1 MVVENLLVPD
11 GYKVEQ
17 AMNGS
22 EALEFLDNSDTLP
35 DVILL
40 DIMMPDM
47 SGYEVWGKGKV
58 GEGEGG
64 VGWRES

>member
-1 MVVENLLVPD
+1 
-11 GYKVEQ
+11 
-17 AMNGS
+17 MNGS